1 MSKSYY
7 FENLIDRVQGFR
19 RRRQDHIKVDL
30 EKIELFCGLESAELV
45 GHEFCI
51 KIL

>member
-1 MSKSYY
+1 MNKSYC
-7 FENLIDRVQGFR
+7 FENLNKRILRFR

-30 EKIELFCGLESAELV
+30 KKIENFLSLESAELV
-45 GHEFCI
+45 GHEFCM